1 MNIKKNPVNESSVS
15 AYCFI
20 MAIYCFMNFGLN
32 QIFWIYF
39 LLTIVLSG
47 IYSYRIYSSSE
58 QNKTY
63 TFFQF
68 DHFSV
73 ALLLISIYIDSK
85 YKIINFEIETL
96 SNYFLFIGLILILP
110 TIIKFILKK

>member
-1 MNIKKNPVNESSVS
+1 MNIKKNPVNESSIS

-39 LLTIVLSG
+39 LLTVLLSG
-47 IYSYRIYSSSE
+47 FYGYRIYSSSE
-58 QNKTY
+58 KNKTY

-73 ALLLISIYIDSK
+73 GLLLISIYIDSN
-85 YKIINFEIETL
+85 YKIINFQIDTL
-96 SNYFLFIGLILILP
+96 SNYFLFIGLILIVP

>member
-1 MNIKKNPVNESSVS
+1 MNIKKNPVNESSIS

-39 LLTIVLSG
+39 LLTVMLSG
-47 IYSYRIYSSSE
+47 IYGYRIYSSDQE
-58 QNKTY
+58 NKTY

-73 ALLLISIYIDSK
+73 GLLLISIYIDSN
-85 YKIINFEIETL
+85 YKIINFQIDTL
-96 SNYFLFIGLILILP
+96 SNYFLFIGLILIVP
-110 TIIKFILKK
+110 TIIKFILNK